1 MRKLTTNTFITLDG
15 VTQAPGGPDEDP
27 SGGFTHGGW
36 AVNYF
41 DEGMGQI
48 IAESLKEPFD
58 LMLGR
63 KTYEIFAAHW
73 PYATDDPIAER
84 LNSER
89 KYVAS
94 RTLSSVDWE
103 KSQLLGD
110 DVADQVAKLK
120 AQGGPDIQVHGSSDL
135 LQTLIKHN
143 LIDEYRLWTFPVVLG
158 TGRRLFADGTIPR
171 GLELID
177 VKTSTTGVVITTYQP
192 KGEVE
197 YGDTEFEEPS
207 PAEVERRKRLAEADL
222 AASRS
227 S

>member
-1 MRKLTTNTFITLDG
+1 MRELTTNTFITLDG

-36 AVNYF
+36 AVTYF
-41 DEGMGQI
+41 DDFMMQVI
-48 IAESLKEPFD
+48 TESMQEPFD
-58 LMLGR
+58 LLLGR

-84 LNSER
+84 LNSAR

-103 KSQLLGD
+103 NSQLLGG
-110 DVADQVAKLK
+110 DVADQLAKLK
-120 AQGGPDIQVHGSSDL
+120 AQDGPDIQVHGSSDL

-143 LIDEYRLWTFPVVLG
+143 LIDEYRLWIFPVTLG

-171 GLELID
+171 GLKLID
-177 VKTSTTGVVITTYQP
+177 VKTSTTGVVITTYQA
-192 KGEVE
+192 KGEVR
-197 YGDTEFEEPS
+197 YGDTEFEKPS
-207 PAEVERRKRLAEADL
+207 PAEVERRKRLADADL
-222 AASRS
+222 AGSRS
-227 S
+227 G